1 MTTIIDAMSDTRC
14 FGPWFEGASWAAWRV
29 LLKAAFALPMT
40 PQQIGA
46 FGELA
51 GGRSPPTKRASFG
64 SPPAVEPG
72 RTASPVPLATY
83 AATIEQAYVG
93 RLRPG
98 ETATV
103 NRDQSRIVTNE
114 ARAFFDAVP
123 DLGAM
128 VTRETRCWL
137 DLDSSVELPRA
148 TIIRMRSVHRP
159 CWRRNGAHRG

>member
-1 MTTIIDAMSDTRC
+1 
-14 FGPWFEGASWAAWRV
+14 
-29 LLKAAFALPMT
+29 MT
-40 PQQIGA
+40 PQEIVA

-64 SPPAVEPG
+64 SSPAVEPG

-137 DLDSSVELPRA
+137 DLDNNVELPRA
-148 TIIRMRSVHRP
+148 TIIRRAVEVAAGIAPVRS
-159 CWRRNGAHRG
+159 

>member
-1 MTTIIDAMSDTRC
+1 
-14 FGPWFEGASWAAWRV
+14 
-29 LLKAAFALPMT
+29 MT
-40 PQQIGA
+40 PQEIVA

-64 SPPAVEPG
+64 SSPAVELA

-98 ETATV
+98 ETATMQCLAV
-103 NRDQSRIVTNE
+103 DRAQSRIVTNE

-137 DLDSSVELPRA
+137 DLDNNVELPRA
-148 TIIRMRSVHRP
+148 TIIRRAVEVAAGIAPVRS
-159 CWRRNGAHRG
+159 